1 MDVKPIEA
9 VLAEVGKAFRLCRF
23 YPASHPS
30 VQQVLSE
37 LSAVLPGL
45 ASVGVVDLRITPT
58 GFVLGTIPLAQ
69 RNPQTQEL
77 AGLLYAM
84 GHRGLE
90 IDLGVTSD
98 EFAALIRMAGGAG
111 GKSMQAMGAQ
121 TQLPTLPHIRLE
133 RVGRK
138 SAAQQRPSQA
148 GSSAAVLADGP
159 SLGKRS
165 TGVFRPDALPPEI
178 EASRLVTLLE
188 HAAPTEAPRMLARL
202 GEVAGDL
209 AAHHDMVSLAK
220 AVRTLARV
228 ATSEGPPESA
238 EAARRAMEACVT
250 DGAIAGLVS
259 RLGDTRLAAADRDN
273 VVQALGAIGAPV
285 VPLVADSFLSAGSED
300 QLDVLLAVVRL
311 AGEAA
316 VAPIAARVAAEPRPE
331 AARAYAVFLGAIESP
346 SGIPTLS
353 ALAHHADASVR
364 AAAVVALARIGGHEA
379 NRLVVHALR
388 DASPAVRTEAAKGV
402 AWIGDRSV
410 AGIVMA
416 RLKEETEAAVLVPLL
431 DALGELKETRAVGL
445 LSDLAKGVSGLFQR
459 HPVAVRVAAIRALGR
474 MDSPEARAAVESHRH
489 DHIPELKAAA
499 EEALK

>member
-1 MDVKPIEA
+1 MEVKPIEA

-30 VQQVLSE
+30 VQQALSE

-45 ASVGVVDLRITPT
+45 ASVGIVELRITPN

-69 RNPQTQEL
+69 RNPQAQEL
-77 AGLLYAM
+77 AGLLYAQ

-90 IDLGVTSD
+90 IEAGVTAD

-111 GKSMQAMGAQ
+111 GRSMQAMGAQ
-121 TQLPTLPHIRLE
+121 TQLQALPHIRLE
-133 RVGRK
+133 QVARK
-138 SAAQQRPSQA
+138 SAALQRPGQT
-148 GSSAAVLADGP
+148 GSSAAVLAEGP

-178 EASRLVTLLE
+178 EAARLATLVE
-188 HAAPTEAPRMLARL
+188 HAAPSEAPRMVARL

-209 AAHHDMVSLAK
+209 AAQHDTVSFAK
-220 AVRTLARV
+220 VVRALARV
-228 ATSEGPPESA
+228 ASRNGPPETA
-238 EAARRAMEACVT
+238 EAARQAMEACVT
-250 DGAIAGLVS
+250 DGALAGLVS
-259 RLGDTRLAAADRDN
+259 RLGDARLAAADRDT
-273 VVQALGAIGAPV
+273 VVQALGTLGARVIP
-285 VPLVADSFLSAGSED
+285 PVADAFLTTESQE

-331 AARAYAVFLGAIESP
+331 AARAYAVFLGVIESP
-346 SGIPTLS
+346 SGIPALSTLT
-353 ALAHHADASVR
+353 HHPDASVR
-364 AAAVVALARIGGHEA
+364 AAAIAALTRIGGHEA

-388 DASPAVRTEAAKGV
+388 DASPTVRAEAAKGV
-402 AWIGDRSV
+402 AWLGDRSV

-416 RLKEETEAAVLVPLL
+416 RLKDETEEAVVVPLL
-431 DALGELKETRAVGL
+431 DALGGLKETRAVGL
-445 LSDLAKGVSGLFQR
+445 LADLAKGVSGVFQR
-459 HPVAVRVAAIRALGR
+459 HPVAVRAAAIRALGR
-474 MDSPEARAAVESHRH
+474 IASPEARAAVESHRN
-489 DHIPELKAAA
+489 DRIPELRAAA